1 MTDHQTVI
9 DELRA
14 QLTVLRDRKAENDEL
29 LGKITTARAELDE
42 LAATTTSPD
51 GTVTV
56 VAGPGGIVRSVQF
69 TDAALH
75 TDAATLSATVTATVR
90 DAVSRAGQQQLDI
103 VRTRVGKNVDPAQI
117 LGPQAIF
124 ATSATDPV
132 QPAPAPAVD
141 DDDDEPPASYM
152 NR

>member
-29 LGKITTARAELDE
+29 LGRITTARAELDA
-42 LAATTTSPD
+42 LAATATSPD
-51 GTVTV
+51 ATVTV

-69 TDAALH
+69 TEAALH
-75 TDAATLSATVTATVR
+75 TDAATLAATVTATIR
-90 DAVSRAGQQQLDI
+90 DAVGRAGQQQLDI

-124 ATSATDPV
+124 ATPAAEPV
-132 QPAPAPAVD
+132 PVAEEEG
-141 DDDDEPPASYM
+141 DDEPPDSYM

>member
-29 LGKITTARAELDE
+29 LGKITTARAELDA
-42 LAATTTSPD
+42 LAATATSPD
-51 GTVTV
+51 ATVTV
-56 VAGPGGIVRSVQF
+56 VAGPGGIVRSVRF
-69 TDAALH
+69 TEAALH
-75 TDAATLSATVTATVR
+75 TDAATLSATVTATIR
-90 DAVSRAGQQQLDI
+90 DAVGRAGQQQLDI
-103 VRTRVGKNVDPAQI
+103 VRTRVGKNVDPVQI

-124 ATSATDPV
+124 ATPATE
-132 QPAPAPAVD
+132 PAPVVD
-141 DDDDEPPASYM
+141 EQDDDEPPDSYM